1 MWVNGTS
8 DGLGEDFENNIDSL
22 TYFPWIKLTHS
33 DSPDSSIKNKIETY
47 RLEPISFEIDI
58 QKKKYFYWMSSS
70 AFKATTEKYPEI
82 IKKYHFC
89 GPGNTYNEI
98 FKILG
103 EDKNLFVELSYDSW
117 KNKLLNS

>member
-1 MWVNGTS
+1 M
-8 DGLGEDFENNIDSL
+8 
-22 TYFPWIKLTHS
+22 
-33 DSPDSSIKNKIETY
+33 
-47 RLEPISFEIDI
+47 EPIGFEIDI

-89 GPGNTYNEI
+89 GPGNTYKEI